1 MDGRASAL
9 QAPQQQLPLGHRH
22 TGLQLAVDIGFQL
35 RHRVGL
41 GLTQRRIRCCV
52 NRYASGHIQRLIAV
66 IDHGVFPLQI
76 SGTAAGKCQRF
87 RPASHSV
94 KRYLCNNGAAAG
106 RLLNGIAFH
115 HQLQCTFLCLAY
127 RHGET
132 RAGLY
137 ALIFQAA
144 LVVRHMKTRRVKI
157 RAVYHKGHG
166 DGLSGTVA
174 GLVKCGDHLRAA
186 AAIHRGRRDDQADRQ
201 HQHQQ
206 QGYPSFYRFFV
217 SHDLL
222 SLEYL
227 PL

>member
-9 QAPQQQLPLGHRH
+9 QVPQQQLPLGHRH

-137 ALIFQAA
+137 ALIF
-144 LVVRHMKTRRVKI
+144 
-157 RAVYHKGHG
+157 
-166 DGLSGTVA
+166 
-174 GLVKCGDHLRAA
+174 
-186 AAIHRGRRDDQADRQ
+186 
-201 HQHQQ
+201 
-206 QGYPSFYRFFV
+206 
-217 SHDLL
+217 
-222 SLEYL
+222 
-227 PL
+227 